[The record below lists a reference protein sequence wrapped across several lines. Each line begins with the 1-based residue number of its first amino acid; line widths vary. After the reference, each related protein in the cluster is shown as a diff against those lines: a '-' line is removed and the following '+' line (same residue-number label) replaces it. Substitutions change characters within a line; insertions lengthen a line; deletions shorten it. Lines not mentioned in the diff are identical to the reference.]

1 MEQMTFQEII
11 KASIN
16 NLQSGFS
23 ATLLDIIISLTLT
36 TLCVLVVIFTYQS
49 TFRGVLFQKSYA
61 VSLGMASLITTLV
74 IIAVSGNLI
83 LSLGMVG
90 ALSIVR
96 FRTAVKDPLDVV
108 YMFWAISIGIANG
121 VAFYS
126 ISITGT
132 IFIAIALF
140 MANAYKSNST
150 SYLLIVHQD
159 TNSYSDLIGVLE
171 KKVKRYRVRSRIVK
185 SDVDETTI
193 EIKIAPQ
200 NIDFLLKDLRTQS
213 AIIDATVVEYSQEL
227 SGT

>member
-1 MEQMTFQEII
+1 MEQMSFKEILD
-11 KASIN
+11 ASVN

-23 ATLLDIIISLTLT
+23 VTVLDIILSLMLT
-36 TLCVLVVIFTYQS
+36 TLCVLVVIYTYQS

-61 VSLGMASLITTLV
+61 ISLAMASLVTTLV
-74 IIAVSGNLI
+74 IISVSGNLI

-132 IFIAIALF
+132 IFIALLLF
-140 MANAYKSNST
+140 LANSYKSNST
-150 SYLLIVHQD
+150 SYLLIVHQSP
-159 TNSYSDLIGVLE
+159 NSYSDLTDILE
-171 KKVKRYRVRSRIVK
+171 KNVKRYRVRSRISK
-185 SDVDETTI
+185 KDAEEATI
-193 EIKIAPQ
+193 EIKISPNNVDA
-200 NIDFLLKDLRTQS
+200 LLQELKTKETIS
-213 AIIDATVVEYSQEL
+213 DATVVEYSQEL

>member
-83 LSLGMVG
+83 LSLG
-90 ALSIVR
+90 I
-96 FRTAVKDPLDVV
+96 
-108 YMFWAISIGIANG
+108 
-121 VAFYS
+121 
-126 ISITGT
+126 
-132 IFIAIALF
+132 
-140 MANAYKSNST
+140 
-150 SYLLIVHQD
+150 H
-159 TNSYSDLIGVLE
+159 
-171 KKVKRYRVRSRIVK
+171 
-185 SDVDETTI
+185 
-193 EIKIAPQ
+193 
-200 NIDFLLKDLRTQS
+200 
-213 AIIDATVVEYSQEL
+213 
-227 SGT
+227 

>member
-1 MEQMTFQEII
+1 MEQMSFNEILA
-11 KASIN
+11 ASVN

-23 ATLLDIIISLTLT
+23 VTILDIVLSMIVT
-36 TLCVLVVIFTYQS
+36 TICVLVVIYTYQG

-61 VSLGMASLITTLV
+61 LSLAMASLVTTLV
-74 IIAVSGNLI
+74 IISVSGNLI

-132 IFIAIALF
+132 IFISLLLF
-140 MANAYKSNST
+140 LSNSYKSNSS
-150 SYLLIVHQD
+150 SYLLIVHQIP
-159 TNSYSDLIGVLE
+159 NSYSDLTNILDQN
-171 KKVKRYRVRSRIVK
+171 VKRYRVRSRISK
-185 SDVDETTI
+185 NDADESTT
-193 EIKIAPQ
+193 EIKISPD
-200 NIDFLLKDLRTQS
+200 NIDLLLQMLRS
-213 AIIDATVVEYSQEL
+213 NESIIDATVVEYSQEL

>member
-1 MEQMTFQEII
+1 MEQMSFKEILD
-11 KASIN
+11 ASVN

-23 ATLLDIIISLTLT
+23 VTVLDIILSLMLT
-36 TLCVLVVIFTYQS
+36 TLCVLVVIYTYQS

-61 VSLGMASLITTLV
+61 ISLAMASLVTTLV
-74 IIAVSGNLI
+74 IISVSGNLI

-132 IFIAIALF
+132 IFIALLLF
-140 MANAYKSNST
+140 LANSYKSNST
-150 SYLLIVHQD
+150 SYLLIVHQSP
-159 TNSYSDLIGVLE
+159 NSYADLTDIL
-171 KKVKRYRVRSRIVK
+171 KKNVKKYRVRSRISK
-185 SDVDETTI
+185 KDGDEATI
-193 EIKIAPQ
+193 EIKISP
-200 NIDFLLKDLRTQS
+200 NNVDTLLQELKTKET
-213 AIIDATVVEYSQEL
+213 INDATVVEYSQEL